1 MGDRLKEALAM
12 SQTAITEGLADA
24 RAELERV
31 RVREAELETLIARG
45 EAALGIATGDA
56 DREGRL
62 TLHDALEQILRE
74 NDNRWMTVHE
84 LADEVNRRAL
94 YRKKDGSAVEPNQVH
109 ARTKNY
115 HGLFEKEGPR
125 VRLRVAVDEWDVM
138 IFRDD
143 DDGFHGWLDAREG
156 AFFINAERSPKP
168 NYLVLHIAG
177 GCGHF
182 DRSPSVHWTKEYIK
196 ICSDR
201 REQLEGWAEQK
212 VGAEVTLCGSCFR

>member
-1 MGDRLKEALAM
+1 MGDRLEEALAM

-24 RAELERV
+24 KAELERV
-31 RVREAELETLIARG
+31 RGREAELEALIARG
-45 EAALGIATGDA
+45 EAALGIATGDI

-84 LADEVNRRAL
+84 LADEINRRAL

-115 HGLFEKEGPR
+115 NRLFEKEGPR
-125 VRLRVAVDEWDVM
+125 IRLRVAVGEWDVV

-143 DDGFHGWLDAREG
+143 DDGFHAWLDAHDG
-156 AFFINAERSPKP
+156 AFFINAERNPKP

-182 DRSPSVHWTKEYIK
+182 DLSPSVHWTRDYIK

-201 REQLEGWAEQK
+201 REQLEGWAEQT
-212 VGAEVTLCGSCFR
+212 VGGEVTLCGSCFR